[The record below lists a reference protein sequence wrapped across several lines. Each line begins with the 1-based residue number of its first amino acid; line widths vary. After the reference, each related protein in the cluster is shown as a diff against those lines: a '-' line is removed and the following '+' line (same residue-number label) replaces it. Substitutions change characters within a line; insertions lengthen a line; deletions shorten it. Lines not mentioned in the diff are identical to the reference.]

1 VTALLKVVSLDFSK
15 ELKGEIL
22 LLAFIYTSFGS
33 FDELRKITMLLVIE
47 KQKVN

>member
-1 VTALLKVVSLDFSK
+1 VTALLKVVSLNFSK

-33 FDELRKITMLLVIE
+33 FNGLRKVTMLLDIE